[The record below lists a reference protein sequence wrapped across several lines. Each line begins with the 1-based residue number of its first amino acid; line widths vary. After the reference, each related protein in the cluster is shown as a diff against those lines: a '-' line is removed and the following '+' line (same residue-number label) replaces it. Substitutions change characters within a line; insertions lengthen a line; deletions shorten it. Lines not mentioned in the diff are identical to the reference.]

1 MTNKRLIDVNTRLQV
16 NVALSND
23 NEIQG
28 VRIMKPVNN
37 IFNDILTEYQCITKS
52 DYQKES
58 NPQLV
63 QHHITT
69 TGPPTRA
76 RARRLPPNKLQ
87 FAKREFEHMMQ
98 LGIIRQSNSPWA
110 SPLHMVP
117 KKDQDWRPCGDYRRL
132 NNQTIPDR
140 YPIPHLHDFSLNLH
154 GKQIFSKL
162 DLVRAYH
169 QIPMAPE
176 DIEKNSR
183 YHTFWL
189 V

>member
-16 NVALSND
+16 NGTLSND

-52 DYQKES
+52 DYQKEG

-117 KKDQDWRPCGDYRRL
+117 KKDQNWRP
-132 NNQTIPDR
+132 
-140 YPIPHLHDFSLNLH
+140 
-154 GKQIFSKL
+154 
-162 DLVRAYH
+162 
-169 QIPMAPE
+169 
-176 DIEKNSR
+176 
-183 YHTFWL
+183 
-189 V
+189 